1 MRPSPDPLTHIS
13 AAMRPRLRCALVILL
28 EAYESAADSK
38 RNPWDFAVEIAEL
51 HAAGLR
57 TTDLR
62 WLVGKGYVQHAIE
75 KTKGGDTG
83 RVFGKWGQ
91 LGQLRFSDRSG
102 FVLTEAGI
110 RAARLLQGETVL
122 SAAETPHWDDAN
134 HTLFWRSLALHHFQ
148 KDAPYQEAIVRR
160 FEDEG
165 WPRCVTVVLPQD
177 PGVSSKERLHAAVQ
191 NLNRNVRPYLRF
203 GLEGSGS
210 RIYWEPAAVEP

>member
-91 LGQLRFSDRSG
+91 LGQLRFSDRCG

-148 KDAPYQEAIVRR
+148 KDAPYQEA
-160 FEDEG
+160 
-165 WPRCVTVVLPQD
+165 
-177 PGVSSKERLHAAVQ
+177 
-191 NLNRNVRPYLRF
+191 
-203 GLEGSGS
+203 SGS
-210 RIYWEPAAVEP
+210 RGQLQGAATCGSPEPEPECPSLSTIRPGGQREPYLLGAGCRGTLMR